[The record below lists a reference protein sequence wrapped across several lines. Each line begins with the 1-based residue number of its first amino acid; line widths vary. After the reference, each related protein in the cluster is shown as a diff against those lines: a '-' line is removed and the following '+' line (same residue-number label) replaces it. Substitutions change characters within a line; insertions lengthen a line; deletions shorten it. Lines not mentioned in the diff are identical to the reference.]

1 MFSIYMLC
9 KATRPAS
16 FTFQNFIFSSFDP
29 LLIMLDNQRDGKIG
43 SESKEFNFWDNKGIE
58 KDDKHVDSE
67 GSDLEFQSKKSE
79 CDDYS
84 PTFWATSSTRHE
96 ASKLL
101 QHSSQYT
108 VRASTSRLQVMV
120 DDRRV
125 LTNMVQ
131 NMPES
136 SFELSLR
143 DIVDDRTN
151 MQAGEKKIEKKKCV
165 ERSRMVRSQSMDSG
179 VFLLK
184 MFLPACL
191 SAKKKSTSGNCSRAS
206 HRPPFD
212 GSEKPMDKE
221 WWSVMFLVS
230 RRKINN
236 CDSNSSS
243 RSSGSIHNR
252 YVHCSYDLL

>member
-1 MFSIYMLC
+1 
-9 KATRPAS
+9 
-16 FTFQNFIFSSFDP
+16 
-29 LLIMLDNQRDGKIG
+29 MLDIQRNGNIG
-43 SESKEFNFWDNKGIE
+43 SESKEFNFWDDKGIE
-58 KDDKHVDSE
+58 KDDKHADSE
-67 GSDLEFQSKKSE
+67 ASDLEFQTKTSE

-84 PTFWATSSTRHE
+84 PTFWATSTRHE

-101 QHSSQYT
+101 QHTSQYT
-108 VRASTSRLQVMV
+108 VRTPTSRLQVMV

-151 MQAGEKKIEKKKCV
+151 MQAGEKKIEKKKCA

-206 HRPPFD
+206 QRPSFD

-236 CDSNSSS
+236 CNSNSSS
-243 RSSGSIHNR
+243 RSSGTGSIPNR
-252 YVHCSYDLL
+252 YVHGSYDL

>member
-1 MFSIYMLC
+1 MLH
-9 KATRPAS
+9 
-16 FTFQNFIFSSFDP
+16 I
-29 LLIMLDNQRDGKIG
+29 QRDAKIG
-43 SESKEFNFWDNKGIE
+43 SQSKEFNFWD
-58 KDDKHVDSE
+58 DKRIDKEDKRANSE
-67 GSDLEFQSKKSE
+67 GSDLEFQTKTSE
-79 CDDYS
+79 CDVYS
-84 PTFWATSSTRHE
+84 PTFWATSTRHE

-108 VRASTSRLQVMV
+108 VRSPTSRLQVMV

-143 DIVDDRTN
+143 DIVDDRAN
-151 MQAGEKKIEKKKCV
+151 MQASENKIEKKKCV
-165 ERSRMVRSQSMDSG
+165 GRSRMVRSQSMDNG

-191 SAKKKSTSGNCSRAS
+191 SAKKKSPSGHCSRAS
-206 HRPPFD
+206 HGPPFD
-212 GSEKPMDKE
+212 GPEKPTDKE

-236 CDSNSSS
+236 CNSNSSS

-252 YVHCSYDLL
+252 ITDSPTSFVKAGMEIAALHRFT